1 MVEIS
6 NSWNLVLLMFEFS
19 KKYIHTY
26 RNTYCVFN
34 IYYNNNKKCYL
45 KSIDLYICNDNF

>member
-34 IYYNNNKKCYL
+34 IYYNNNKNATSNPL
-45 KSIDLYICNDNF
+45 TFIFVMIS